1 MQNWKES
8 WQNMPAKTRTLIKVI
23 AGGTVAIAL
32 IAIIALNMG
41 KDKDY
46 SILFTGM
53 NQEEA
58 QQVVSLLQESNID
71 YRYDN
76 GEGAIRVPSATVDQT
91 RANLLS
97 QGYPKSGF
105 TYDTYLKNTG
115 LMTTESDK
123 EQITVYE
130 LQDRLGA
137 QIRLFDG
144 VQDAKVTIALGGDRR
159 FVLDD
164 ADEVNA
170 SASVV
175 VTMQNGSSLTPEKAQ
190 AVKGLIS
197 HAVRGLNITETAVY
211 DAATMLEVGGEGDGS
226 SGGATD
232 IAALTTMVENSIA
245 ANVRR
250 VLEQLYGSGNVAV
263 SVKGTLNME
272 RLIQESTQY
281 TTPDKIDE
289 EDKTGLLQQ
298 ENLTD
303 ESTVSSNQGA
313 GGLVGADAN
322 ADTPRYT
329 NENGTG
335 QVNDSYSNNSSSRIW
350 LYNMLKEQR
359 QVDPGMLQ
367 DASIGVVIITDTEKD
382 EVQQQN
388 LLRLVANS
396 AGIPVDI
403 MDQKITIVRSNPPT
417 VDVEGTGDD
426 VEKPVGGEGEV

>member
-1 MQNWKES
+1 LDKDVQNWKES

-197 HAVRGLNITETAVY
+197 HAVRGTL
-211 DAATMLEVGGEGDGS
+211 S
-226 SGGATD
+226 SICA
-232 IAALTTMVENSIA
+232 
-245 ANVRR
+245 
-250 VLEQLYGSGNVAV
+250 
-263 SVKGTLNME
+263 
-272 RLIQESTQY
+272 
-281 TTPDKIDE
+281 P
-289 EDKTGLLQQ
+289 
-298 ENLTD
+298 
-303 ESTVSSNQGA
+303 
-313 GGLVGADAN
+313 
-322 ADTPRYT
+322 
-329 NENGTG
+329 
-335 QVNDSYSNNSSSRIW
+335 SRPI
-350 LYNMLKEQR
+350 
-359 QVDPGMLQ
+359 
-367 DASIGVVIITDTEKD
+367 S
-382 EVQQQN
+382 
-388 LLRLVANS
+388 
-396 AGIPVDI
+396 
-403 MDQKITIVRSNPPT
+403 
-417 VDVEGTGDD
+417 
-426 VEKPVGGEGEV
+426 

>member
-272 RLIQESTQY
+272 RLFRRVPSIRLRIRLTR
-281 TTPDKIDE
+281 KIRPGFCSR
-289 EDKTGLLQQ
+289 KT
-298 ENLTD
+298 
-303 ESTVSSNQGA
+303 
-313 GGLVGADAN
+313 
-322 ADTPRYT
+322 
-329 NENGTG
+329 
-335 QVNDSYSNNSSSRIW
+335 
-350 LYNMLKEQR
+350 
-359 QVDPGMLQ
+359 
-367 DASIGVVIITDTEKD
+367 
-382 EVQQQN
+382 
-388 LLRLVANS
+388 
-396 AGIPVDI
+396 
-403 MDQKITIVRSNPPT
+403 
-417 VDVEGTGDD
+417 
-426 VEKPVGGEGEV
+426 